1 MGIKFPKERV
11 IRLVLRSFLVLHL
24 AWMRG
29 ILKDLYFSEKTVYE
43 YE

>member
-11 IRLVLRSFLVLHL
+11 IRLVLRSFLVLQL
-24 AWMRG
+24 AWMRD